1 MAARRGRPH
10 ATSWEDVADWYRSI
24 SGHREH
30 PLAERVLYPDLLR
43 LAGRLRDKRVLDVGC
58 GPGTFARL
66 LAHRGA
72 RVSAIDASPRMIE
85 LAREDAVQAELGAAI
100 DFEVADATRSE
111 SLPKGPFDL
120 VALVLALQN
129 MQDPRRVL
137 RNVARRM
144 RSGGR
149 LLLALNHPCF
159 RIPGST
165 HWGWDDAARVQF
177 RRVDS
182 YRSPHAVDI
191 AIHPGSD
198 PKQTRPSYH
207 WSLESLFGWLREA
220 HLRVVD
226 LAEPVGDRV
235 SEGGRAEAENR
246 ARVEIPLFLVL
257 LAERTK
263 SRPKNRGTAR

>member
-1 MAARRGRPH
+1 MAVRRGKSH
-10 ATSWEDVADWYRSI
+10 ATSWEDVADWYRGVS
-24 SGHREH
+24 SRRGH

-43 LAGRLRDKRVLDVGC
+43 LAGRVRDKRVLDVGC
-58 GPGTFARL
+58 GPGTLARL

-72 RVSAIDASPRMIE
+72 RVSAIVASPRMIE
-85 LAREDAVQAELGAAI
+85 LAREDAVEAELGDAI
-100 DFEVADATRSE
+100 DFQVADAADAE

-120 VALVLALQN
+120 IAIVLALQN

-137 RNVARRM
+137 RNVARRL
-144 RSGGR
+144 RSGGQ

-159 RIPGST
+159 RIPRST
-165 HWGWDDAARVQF
+165 HWGWDDEARVQF
-177 RRVDS
+177 RRVDG
-182 YRSPHAVDI
+182 YRSPHTVDI

-207 WSLESLFGWLREA
+207 WPLESLFGWLREA
-220 HLRVVD
+220 RLRVVD